1 MTYVRLKAEFVYL
14 GVVLDAFVTAPWVQV
29 WVPLKME
36 KWLPI
41 SRKRH
46 QIGQLDF
53 RSFRL
58 LTDRLQ
64 VQILPEE
71 PILFDLK
78 QLQRS
83 GRAFGSRPNACDV
96 KCRSLARKLLKG
108 NFFREMYPEST
119 SAVIKM

>member
-58 LTDRLQ
+58 LTKLGTNRE
-64 VQILPEE
+64 QIGNKLPKNTRE
-71 PILFDLK
+71 I
-78 QLQRS
+78 
-83 GRAFGSRPNACDV
+83 GR
-96 KCRSLARKLLKG
+96 
-108 NFFREMYPEST
+108 T
-119 SAVIKM
+119 THT